1 MFRMKKSDRNCK
13 TALQQ
18 IKDKQYP
25 ESVLNYTGNILLV
38 GINYDKESKQYQ
50 CLIEV
55 YEKK

>member
-1 MFRMKKSDRNCK
+1 MKKSDRNCK

-18 IKDKQYP
+18 IKDKQHP